1 MKKSASKIIS
11 DLERRVAKLEKSAT
25 QSGSVSIRHKEP
37 AYESP
42 QGVLNKYTDNF
53 DKVTANYGFGPHWDE
68 RYEFDGLSQREEKR
82 LLKELKKLPQVDEVS
97 MFVRDDSE
105 QGYRDIKASK
115 KSAYNPNDMFE
126 VEKVSGVVRIYLGGK
141 HSKKNTVQDMMDEFY
156 FRLSDA
162 FLVEN
167 YLPQD
172 EDLLDVVESIAR
184 QSKVIEILTRVR
196 KGDLAVQV
204 NPHNIRKFL
213 QALTRQLNKTEDQ
226 LERWGV
232 EYILTWS
239 YECDKCVQEATDKM
253 LKKFAPNTRVDPK
266 TYRLAGHITASSKKQ
281 LAAINTGE
289 YSTAEKFKSHIKD
302 RNTFVGVLVCGL
314 KKLGNRNSHKILG
327 VLGGGDPFNDKV
339 IVAKCK
345 LLLKGVKDIPSFIRI
360 LAQINIGRR
369 FLKNEQF
376 EFLVR
381 TYLGNFL
388 KFYDVTIPQDCI
400 ELMYPGTS
408 MVIND
413 FNTWVE
419 DVDLV
424 EEDITEE
431 NREDMDDS
439 FSYEYGSIS
448 GVHGGK
454 FTRITNKIT
463 RELEFNLI
471 TNQDSRELDLP
482 KEYARVAYDTL
493 EDYFE
498 KNQDT
503 ILDQFFLSKD
513 MWEYGDEQLVDA
525 SLGLLSLN
533 DDQIELTVSI
543 ETESEEDIDPDPE
556 EYDDY

>member
-1 MKKSASKIIS
+1 MFKVHQWGVTMKKSASEIIRN
-11 DLERRVAKLEKSAT
+11 LERRVAKLEKSAT

-42 QGVLNKYTDNF
+42 QGALNKYTDNY
-53 DKVTANYGFGPHWDE
+53 DKVTAYYGFGPHWDE

-105 QGYRDIKASK
+105 QGYRNIK
-115 KSAYNPNDMFE
+115 
-126 VEKVSGVVRIYLGGK
+126 
-141 HSKKNTVQDMMDEFY
+141 
-156 FRLSDA
+156 
-162 FLVEN
+162 
-167 YLPQD
+167 
-172 EDLLDVVESIAR
+172 
-184 QSKVIEILTRVR
+184 
-196 KGDLAVQV
+196 
-204 NPHNIRKFL
+204 
-213 QALTRQLNKTEDQ
+213 
-226 LERWGV
+226 
-232 EYILTWS
+232 
-239 YECDKCVQEATDKM
+239 
-253 LKKFAPNTRVDPK
+253 
-266 TYRLAGHITASSKKQ
+266 ASSKKL

-314 KKLGNRNSHKILG
+314 KKLGNRNSHKILD
-327 VLGGGDPFNDKV
+327 VLGGDDPFNDKV

-345 LLLKGVKDIPSFIRI
+345 LLLKGIKDIPSFIRV

-463 RELEFNLI
+463 RDLAFNLI

-493 EDYFE
+493 ENYFE

-513 MWEYGDEQLVDA
+513 MWEFGDEQLVDA

-543 ETESEEDIDPDPE
+543 ETESEEDVDPE
-556 EYDDY
+556 EYEDY